1 MPAEPPP
8 IDWEAPYG
16 LDWVGVSASLVYAP
30 TFTRAQFIVERKSI
44 LRPQAI
50 KKTGIWAQL
59 PDTPPRNA
67 YESLFGVYRILRDCE
82 SDFWVRYK
90 RERR

>member
-1 MPAEPPP
+1 MPAVPPP

-16 LDWVGVSASLVYAP
+16 RDWHAVRATLIYGP
-30 TFTRAQFIVERKSI
+30 TATRALFEVERK
-44 LRPQAI
+44 LLQNTHVI

-67 YESLFGVYRILRDCE
+67 SESLFGVYRILRDCE
-82 SDFWVRYK
+82 SDYWVRYK
-90 RERR
+90 RER

>member
-1 MPAEPPP
+1 MTPQPPP
-8 IDWEAPYG
+8 IDWEAPYD

-44 LRPQAI
+44 LRPQLI

-90 RERR
+90 REQ

>member
-1 MPAEPPP
+1 MPAEPRP

-16 LDWVGVSASLVYAP
+16 RDWVSVQASLVYAP
-30 TFTRAQFIVERKSI
+30 TFTRAQFEVVRMPLHNAAEKR
-44 LRPQAI
+44 
-50 KKTGIWAQL
+50 KTGIWAQL

-82 SDFWVRYK
+82 SDFWIRYK
-90 RERR
+90 REH

>member
-16 LDWVGVSASLVYAP
+16 SDWVGVQASLVYAP
-30 TFTRAQFIVERKSI
+30 TFTRAQFEVHR
-44 LRPQAI
+44 RPLTMPAAI
-50 KKTGIWAQL
+50 MKTGIWAQL
-59 PDTPPRNA
+59 PDSPPRNA

-90 RERR
+90 RER